1 MTSVSERTGNGAGF
15 MPLNHLGTIWLF
27 VAFTAAFFVF
37 WNGLVSLGNAWIVPE
52 YSHGPLIPVLSSYL
66 FLRQLRE
73 EGVPT
78 TPPKGRWIGFLVVG
92 AGLLIGLIGDI
103 ARIPDITTYG
113 MLVWLYGMLLVTFG
127 FNNGW
132 IYWPPVLHLIYMLP
146 LPNFIYWQVSIQL
159 QFISSELG
167 VWFIR
172 LMNIPVFLDG
182 NVIDL
187 GVYKLHVAEACSGL
201 RYLFPVMSFS
211 YVFAVL
217 YRGPIWIKAVLLI
230 SAAPITVV
238 MNSFRIGVIGVL
250 VDAYGIEQAEG
261 FLHYFEG
268 WVIFILCI
276 LILFGLARLM
286 QRITGDRRPIAE
298 ALDLSYHQLWPQFT
312 RVLSV
317 KNSHALIASA
327 VLMCAVAI
335 GWHVAPSPSNAQV
348 EREPLALFPA
358 ELGSWRSGL
367 PQRLEPNIEKTL
379 GADDYHSVVFQSPE
393 QRAPVSLFIAY
404 YLKQTEGAGIHSPEV
419 CIPAGGWEMSRIK
432 KRTIPLS
439 KSAGARGFDS
449 LTVNRAVIQKGLA
462 RQLVYYWFEAR
473 GRQMT
478 NDYIAKAMTLYD
490 ALVMSRTDGAL
501 VRVITPI
508 ATGETEAQA
517 EARLSQFLDE
527 AVGELPKFV
536 PE

>member
-1 MTSVSERTGNGAGF
+1 MTTVSNRTASGAGF
-15 MPLNHLGTIWLF
+15 LSPERLGSVWLF
-27 VAFTAAFFVF
+27 VIFATAFVVF
-37 WNGLVSLGNAWIVPE
+37 WDGLVSLGEAWIVPE
-52 YSHGPLIPVLSSYL
+52 YSHGPLIPVLSAYL

-73 EGVPT
+73 NGVPEA
-78 TPPKGRWIGFLVVG
+78 PPTGRWIGLVVVCG
-92 AGLLIGLIGDI
+92 GLFMGFIGDI

-113 MLVWLYGMLLVTFG
+113 MLVWLYGVLLVTFG

-132 IYWPPVLHLIYMLP
+132 VYWPPVLHLIYMLP
-146 LPNFIYWQVSIQL
+146 LPNFLYWQISIQL
-159 QFISSELG
+159 QFVSSELG

-172 LMNIPVFLDG
+172 LMNIPVYLDG

-217 YRGPIWIKAVLLI
+217 YRGPMWIKAVLLL

-250 VDAYGIEQAEG
+250 VDSYGIEQAEG

-276 LILFGLARLM
+276 LILFGLARGL
-286 QRITGDRRPIAE
+286 QRLTGDRRPIAE
-298 ALDLSYHQLWPQFT
+298 ALDLSYHQIAPQFS
-312 RVLSV
+312 R
-317 KNSHALIASA
+317 ALTIKHSSA
-327 VLMCAVAI
+327 LAITMGLMLAAAI
-335 GWHVAPSPSNAQV
+335 GWHLAPAQSNAVV
-348 EREPLALFPA
+348 ERDPLALFPA
-358 ELGSWRSGL
+358 ELGGWQSGM
-367 PQRLEPNIEKTL
+367 PQRLDDQIEKTL
-379 GADDYHSVVFQSPE
+379 GADDYHSVVFTNPNH
-393 QRAPVSLFIAY
+393 RAPASLFIAY

-432 KRTIPLS
+432 KRTIPLTNAG
-439 KSAGARGFDS
+439 SAGET

-462 RQLVYYWFEAR
+462 KQVVYYWFEAR

-478 NDYIAKAMTLYD
+478 NDYVAKAMTLFD
-490 ALVMSRTDGAL
+490 AVSMGRTDGAL

-508 ATGETEAQA
+508 ATDETEAHA
-517 EARLSQFLDE
+517 DARLTALLNE
-527 AVGELPKFV
+527 VEPELPRFV
-536 PE
+536 PH